1 MCFGEKSCW
10 ARVVI
15 PPHRMHTAA
24 LFESLF
30 ARISVINSLKKRC
43 LSNLHIFPHFA
54 LILHTH
60 TRSMPLIYAFVAVT
74 KGPTK
79 TILVE
84 YTAYSGNFSTIATQV
99 LLLLLLRDLSPATD
113 TCGERRTDKMYSFSF
128 HSNVTGFR

>member
-1 MCFGEKSCW
+1 MFWREELLSARCNTTTPNAYRRALRIAFCSYLSHQLFKEK
-10 ARVVI
+10 A
-15 PPHRMHTAA
+15 P
-24 LFESLF
+24 FESPY
-30 ARISVINSLKKRC
+30 I
-43 LSNLHIFPHFA
+43 PA
-54 LILHTH
+54 LCADTTH
-60 TRSMPLIYAFVAVT
+60 NTQSMPLIYAFVAVT

-79 TILVE
+79 TILAE